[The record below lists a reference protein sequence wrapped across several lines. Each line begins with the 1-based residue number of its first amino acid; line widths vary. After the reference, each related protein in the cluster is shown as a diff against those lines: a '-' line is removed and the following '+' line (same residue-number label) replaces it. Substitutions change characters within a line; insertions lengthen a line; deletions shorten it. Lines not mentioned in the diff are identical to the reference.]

1 MQCRSLPKDLMLRY
15 MGNRTNGYPCGCICL
30 HYHPSVCVS
39 VLHIH
44 HRTILRFPS
53 VQHRKKAF
61 STYSSHMIVV
71 SITYGSCIFIYV
83 KPLAKEEMAINK
95 GVSVPTTAVAPLL
108 NPFIYTLRSK
118 QVKQAFNN
126 SIKRITFLSKESKL
140 SSIRVK

>member
-1 MQCRSLPKDLMLRY
+1 MVILVAVFALITTL
-15 MGNRTNGYPCGCICL
+15 
-30 HYHPSVCVS
+30 VCVFLS
-39 VLHIH
+39 YTYII
-44 HRTILRFPS
+44 RTILRFPS

-126 SIKRITFLSKESKL
+126 SIKRITFLSKESSCHQSEENENL
-140 SSIRVK
+140 LNI